1 VTAGTLPSRMV
12 MADLERAILERH
24 STRKAIGYEDPDFA
38 TNRLP
43 IGRDPIEKHA
53 VFLER

>member
-1 VTAGTLPSRMV
+1 MV

-24 STRKAIGYEDPDFA
+24 STRKAIGYEDRDFP
-38 TNRLP
+38 TNRLR

>member
-1 VTAGTLPSRMV
+1 MV
-12 MADLERAILERH
+12 MADLERAFLERH
-24 STRKAIGYEDPDFA
+24 STRKAIGYEDRDFP
-38 TNRLP
+38 TSKLR